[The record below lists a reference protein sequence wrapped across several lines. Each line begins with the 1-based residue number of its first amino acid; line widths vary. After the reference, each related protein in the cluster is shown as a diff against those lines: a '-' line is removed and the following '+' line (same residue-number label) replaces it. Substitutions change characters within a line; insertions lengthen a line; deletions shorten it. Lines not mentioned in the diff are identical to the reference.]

1 MAKYMMIVSSVLV
14 SLLAPVDAPAIIIHN
29 EVAGGGGEIGH
40 IVANNPALQGTE
52 GSVPAFSYGEHVGMV
67 GMGSGIYLGDGYVLT
82 SAHVGC
88 HPFRMGDESNYK
100 PHYASW
106 RILDGPAGSK
116 SDLAIF
122 RVEISDTR
130 SSLANLG
137 WLPVGKIGADSG
149 SPLILIGT
157 GFGQQPNAVAHQ
169 DPEVVLGYEILRQRK
184 KRWGI
189 DFLDKVLNEPVA
201 TAGGYLTHCFVST
214 FERLAGHAQA
224 ADGDSGGAVFAY
236 NSQLGQWEVVG
247 CIIAVSQLGSYVPF
261 GSRTY
266 VGDLGC
272 YEAQLPQALPTEI

>member
-1 MAKYMMIVSSVLV
+1 
-14 SLLAPVDAPAIIIHN
+14 
-29 EVAGGGGEIGH
+29 
-40 IVANNPALQGTE
+40 
-52 GSVPAFSYGEHVGMV
+52 MV

-88 HPFRMGDESNYK
+88 HPFRMGDGSNYK

-149 SPLILIGT
+149 TPLILIGT